1 MAMTGGTS
9 KLLKTTYPFS
19 DSSKAVKLYAYYKS
33 SQDIEDNESTVRCGM
48 YVTTPSGWDIG
59 TWDDF
64 NGSYVGKKTNT
75 FDGTIP
81 NFSGTRWIAENES
94 FTVEHESDGTGEA
107 TIYWKWGVNSP
118 WGGFVN
124 PSGSFKITL
133 PTIARASVPT
143 LSATS
148 VKMGSTVKITTNR
161 KSSSFT
167 HDLSYTFGGTTGTIK
182 TGVGA
187 EHTWNVPDLASK
199 CNNATSGTCTITCKT
214 KSGSTTIGTKK
225 VTLTLTVPSATT
237 PTLSATSVRMGNT
250 VEISVENAA
259 SSNFTHT
266 IKYSFGGKSGTI
278 STGLKDSVDWTP
290 PKSFAAYT
298 SNKTSGACTITCDT
312 YNGTAKVG
320 TTTKTLTLTVP
331 SRTIP
336 TLSAATVAMDTE
348 LTITL
353 PREVDVYVHDLTYS
367 LTADGDTKV
376 AASDTIATNQGDS
389 YKWKVPLDLAK
400 NIPSATK
407 GTITITCSTRFDGS
421 TTVVGSY
428 PVSFSVTVPNN
439 STTQPTL
446 EMDLSVVSSL
456 QSAFDGLYIQGKTK
470 VKADFTAT
478 STYSTIDFYNLT
490 VDGITKLGD
499 PCTSEFIQGSGTVSV
514 KGKVTD
520 ARGYFKEISEDITV
534 IPYGVPKVIPYTGR
548 TKVICERSLRDG
560 TKSDTGEYL
569 HIMVGRSYSPVISGD
584 SQKNFCALQYRYK
597 EADVE
602 FGEDGWKTLIAKTK
616 TDSDYIDYVSDFT
629 IDPKKEYTVQI
640 KVSDDIG
647 EYDSQTLPIASIDTP
662 LHLGRGGKNLGLG
675 QYCNYSDKERID
687 IGWTTHFNTG
697 IAGRIIFANA
707 EGWSEGTELSEMLP
721 DSDIT
726 AVNEYNIFLAIANN
740 SIPIICTMLGEY
752 IYGGITTEEGSYA
765 IKMEYGK
772 TDDGEDFLTL
782 QTAKNITQPQSIK
795 LTALYALL

>member
-19 DSSKAVKLYAYYKS
+19 DSSKAVKLYAYYKH
-33 SQDIEDNESTVRCGM
+33 SQDVTDNESTVTCGM

-59 TWDDF
+59 TWNDF
-64 NGSYVGKKTNT
+64 NGSYVGKKTAT

-81 NFSGTRWIAENES
+81 NFSGTRWLAENKK
-94 FTVEHESDGTGEA
+94 FTVAHNSDGTGSA

-124 PSGSFKITL
+124 PSGSFNITL

-148 VKMGSTVKITTNR
+148 VKMGGTVTITTNR

-167 HDLSYTFGGTTGTIK
+167 HDLTYTFGGTTKTIK

-187 EHTWNVPDLASK
+187 SYTWTVPDLASL

-214 KSGSTTIGTKK
+214 KNGSTVIGAKT

-237 PTLSATSVRMGNT
+237 PTLSATSVQMGKT
-250 VEISVENAA
+250 VAISVSGAA

-266 IKYSFGGKSGTI
+266 IQYSFGGASGTI
-278 STGLKDSVDWTP
+278 ATGLKGSKDWTP
-290 PKSFAAYT
+290 PKSLAAYT
-298 SNKTSGACTITCDT
+298 SNKTSVTCTITCVT

-336 TLSAATVAMDTE
+336 ILSATTVAMDTD

-353 PREVDVYVHDLTYS
+353 PREADVYVHDLTYS
-367 LTADGDTKV
+367 IKAEGSSTV
-376 AASDTIATNQGDS
+376 AASGTIATNQGTS

-400 NIPSATK
+400 KIPSAVK
-407 GTITITCSTRFDGS
+407 GTITITCSTHFNGS
-421 TTVVGSY
+421 TTAVGSY
-428 PVSFSVTVPNN
+428 SVSFTATVPNN

-456 QSAFDGLYIQGKTK
+456 PSAFSGLYIQGKTK
-470 VKADFTAT
+470 VKADFTAK
-478 STYSTIDFYNLT
+478 STYSTIKSYSMT
-490 VDGITKLGD
+490 VDGNTKSGD
-499 PCTSEFIQGSGTVSV
+499 PCTSEFIQGSGSVQV
-514 KGKVTD
+514 KGRVTD
-520 ARGYFKEISEDITV
+520 AREYYKEVTEEITV
-534 IPYGVPKVIPYTGR
+534 IPYGAPKVIPYTGK

-560 TKSDTGEYL
+560 TKSDEGEYL
-569 HIMVGRSYSPVISGD
+569 HILVGRSYSPVISEG

-597 EADVE
+597 VADAE
-602 FGEDGWKTLIAKTK
+602 FEEGGWSPLIARSNGSDNTEFISDFVIDTK
-616 TDSDYIDYVSDFT
+616 T
-629 IDPKKEYTVQI
+629 EYTVQI
-640 KVSDDIG
+640 MAVDDIG
-647 EYDSQTLPIASIDTP
+647 EYDTQTFPIASIDTP

-675 QYCNYSDKERID
+675 QYCNYSDQERID

-697 IAGRIIFANA
+697 IAGRIIFANV
-707 EGWSEGTELSEMLP
+707 EGWSEGTELGAIIP
-721 DSDIT
+721 DSDLT
-726 AVNEYNIFLAIANN
+726 AVNEYNIFLAIADN

-752 IYGGITTEEGSYA
+752 IYGGITTEAGSYA
-765 IKMEYGK
+765 IKMEYIK
-772 TDDGEDFLTL
+772 TENEDASLTL
-782 QTAKNITQPQSIK
+782 LTAKNITQSQTIK